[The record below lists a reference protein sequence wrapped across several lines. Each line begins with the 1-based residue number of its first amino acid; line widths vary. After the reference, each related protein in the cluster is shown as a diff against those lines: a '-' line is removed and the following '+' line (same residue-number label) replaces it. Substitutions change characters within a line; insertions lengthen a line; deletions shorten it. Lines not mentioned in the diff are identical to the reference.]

1 MKPGAS
7 SVTRARCCV
16 AEGKLTDGGEALI
29 PPVDSDAC
37 HDGRIYFS
45 ALLAKRAAKK
55 TGANTESWGLFASRL
70 LLMFNALSRFAH
82 GSGSDWRVK

>member
-1 MKPGAS
+1 MP
-7 SVTRARCCV
+7 VM
-16 AEGKLTDGGEALI
+16 TDAFI
-29 PPVDSDAC
+29 
-37 HDGRIYFS
+37 FS

-70 LLMFNALSRFAH
+70 LRMFNALSRFAH